1 MIPTIERLDFPI
13 TVFRG
18 KGALHSL
25 GTFCKTLGT
34 NALVFGGQTALAKTQ
49 ELIWDSL
56 SQAGVGITDTECYGG
71 ESSPR
76 NINVL
81 VKKVRQAQADV
92 LIAVGGGKA
101 LDTGKLVANIC
112 ELPLITVP
120 TIAATCAA
128 ITPVSVVYTDD
139 GEFVETVA
147 FENCPAGTIIDT
159 NIILHA
165 PLCWLAAGI
174 GDTLAKWYECRVS
187 IQCAQQ
193 TSLTFCA
200 LEKGY
205 ELVERFGGQER
216 QAVEN
221 RKHNDALD
229 WTVDAII
236 LYAGLASSLGGE
248 KIPSTA
254 AHAAGHGLAVG
265 YGNLF
270 LLALEN
276 CSDEEIREAMHIAE
290 QCAVPTNLDQIV
302 NLTEAE
308 LQTVAQ
314 AIMLTF
320 DMKNKLF
327 AATEDMVLKAIQRVN
342 CLARA
347 VSVTERHYRK
357 EMA

>member
-1 MIPTIERLDFPI
+1 MTPTIERLDFPM

-25 GTFCKTLGT
+25 GVFCKTLGT
-34 NALVFGGQTALAKTQ
+34 NALVFGGQTALARTQ
-49 ELIWDSL
+49 DLIGDSL
-56 SQAGVGITDTECYGG
+56 AQASIGVAAAECYGG
-71 ESSPR
+71 ESSR
-76 NINVL
+76 HNSNVL
-81 VKKVRQAQADV
+81 VKKARQAQADV

-101 LDTGKLVANIC
+101 LDTGKLVADIC
-112 ELPLITVP
+112 GLPLITIP

-128 ITPVSVVYTDD
+128 ITPVAVVYTDD
-139 GEFVETVA
+139 GEFVETVG
-147 FENCPAGTIIDT
+147 FKNCPAGTIIDT
-159 NIILHA
+159 DIILHA

-187 IQCAQQ
+187 IQCVQQ
-193 TSLTFCA
+193 PSLTFGVLA
-200 LEKGY
+200 KGY
-205 ELVERFGGQER
+205 ELVERFGGQAR

-221 RKHNDALD
+221 RKHSDALD

-236 LYAGLASSLGGE
+236 LYAGMASILSGE
-248 KIPSTA
+248 KIRSTA

-265 YGNLF
+265 FGNLF

-276 CSDEEIREAMHIAE
+276 CSDKEIREAIRIAE
-290 QCAVPTNLDQIV
+290 QCAVPTNLDQIF
-302 NLTEAE
+302 NLTQAE

-314 AIMLTF
+314 AILLTP
-320 DMKNKLF
+320 DMKNMLF

-347 VSVTERHYRK
+347 
-357 EMA
+357 